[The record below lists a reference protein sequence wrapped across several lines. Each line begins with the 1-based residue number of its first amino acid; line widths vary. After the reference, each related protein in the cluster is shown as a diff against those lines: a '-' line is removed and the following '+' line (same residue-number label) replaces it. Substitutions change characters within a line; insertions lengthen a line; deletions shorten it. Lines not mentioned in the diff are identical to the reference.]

1 MEKTLVII
9 KPCALQR
16 EMIGEI
22 ITRFE
27 RKGLQLCGIKMIQLD
42 DTILAEHYA
51 HLAGRSFFQRIKE
64 SMMITPVIVCC
75 WKGIDA
81 VHIVHAMAGKTN
93 GREAMQGT
101 IRGDF
106 SMSVQENIIHTSD
119 NVENAEAELQRFFK
133 NEEIFDFK
141 LNNLR
146 FLYANDEL

>member
-16 EMIGEI
+16 ELIGEI

-42 DTILAEHYA
+42 DAILAEHYA
-51 HLAGRSFFQRIKE
+51 HLVERPYFKRIKD

-75 WKGIDA
+75 WKGVDA

-93 GREAMQGT
+93 GREAVQGT

-106 SMSVQENIIHTSD
+106 SVSVQENIIHTSD
-119 NVENAEAELQRFFK
+119 TVENAEAELNRFFK
-133 NEEIFDFK
+133 QDEIFDFK
-141 LNNLR
+141 PNNLG
-146 FLYANDEL
+146 FLYASDEL

>member
-16 EMIGEI
+16 ELIGEI
-22 ITRFE
+22 INRFE

-42 DTILAEHYA
+42 DAILAEHYA
-51 HLAGRSFFQRIKE
+51 HLVERPFFKRIKE

-106 SMSVQENIIHTSD
+106 SVSVQENIVHTSD
-119 NVENAEAELQRFFK
+119 SVENAEIELNRFFK
-133 NEEIFDFK
+133 QNEIFDFNQ
-141 LNNLR
+141 NNLG
-146 FLYANDEL
+146 FLYANDEF